1 MRFCRRFDEALRGNT
16 GMNSKFDERYEIR
29 PAAAKDIGQIM
40 TFIGTFWKKGHIL
53 AVNRSFFE
61 YEFLEADGS
70 VNFLLA
76 IDREKGSVEGILGYL
91 KASHDAECM
100 DIWGSIWK
108 VKEGNTPLLGLE
120 LALRME
126 ELIPFRYRLG
136 IGSNP
141 KTSIPFM
148 KLFPGRKVSKMKHFY
163 RLCRKEDFQIAD
175 IAYFPETS
183 AAGGCENKIS
193 VDVHMINNWESDK
206 TYSSVF
212 NKKSVPYKDKDYYKK
227 RFFEHHIY
235 QYLVYGISS
244 EGKERAL
251 VVFREE
257 TVGER
262 KALRIVDYT
271 GDQGYFGC
279 LGSFLDSIEEQYEYI
294 DFYCLG
300 FDERYIY
307 EAGFALRRDDDEN
320 IIPNYFHPFEQRNV
334 DIWVHYPA
342 DGTLFC
348 KADGDQDRPN
358 G

>member
-163 RLCRKEDFQIAD
+163 RC
-175 IAYFPETS
+175 
-183 AAGGCENKIS
+183 
-193 VDVHMINNWESDK
+193 
-206 TYSSVF
+206 
-212 NKKSVPYKDKDYYKK
+212 
-227 RFFEHHIY
+227 
-235 QYLVYGISS
+235 
-244 EGKERAL
+244 
-251 VVFREE
+251 VFRMPGTIGSIPWIQAAVVLFLEKQIFCRGLWR
-257 TVGER
+257 T
-262 KALRIVDYT
+262 
-271 GDQGYFGC
+271 
-279 LGSFLDSIEEQYEYI
+279 SFLM
-294 DFYCLG
+294 C
-300 FDERYIY
+300 
-307 EAGFALRRDDDEN
+307 
-320 IIPNYFHPFEQRNV
+320 
-334 DIWVHYPA
+334 W
-342 DGTLFC
+342 
-348 KADGDQDRPN
+348 
-358 G
+358 